1 MHTTSGEFILKR
13 SQACGI
19 EPFVMQAID
28 EGQICDRDLGLDDL
42 DARLAAFKT
51 TQMARLMLWK
61 KSLHDALNALNMPVI
76 VLKGMPLAKR
86 LMGNYLW
93 RETTDIDLWIAP
105 SLRERATEQLKNM
118 GYEIAE
124 EPRLWATNQILLTHP
139 TRIPIELHWNLAPP
153 PWKMPS
159 FEQALETAVKN
170 EDLGFTIH
178 LLDDATQYLHLM
190 VHAHQHYF
198 ALKSVIDF
206 SLASKTLKRDPKIIK
221 KYGLNRLETLLEL
234 ICQNEYFIPECNL
247 AHTCVHLW
255 YDNILS
261 SHSRGE
267 LVFGRDSRWK
277 AALGVFLRALS
288 MGLLDG
294 IAYPAEGFLRVVLA
308 GPHRI
313 GMFNIRHFGKFI
325 EKNQI

>member
-1 MHTTSGEFILKR
+1 MER
-13 SQACGI
+13 ARACGV
-19 EPFVMQAID
+19 EPYLMHEIANNRIAA
-28 EGQICDRDLGLDDL
+28 RDLDLHDL
-42 DARLAAFKT
+42 DARLAAFRT
-51 TQMARLMLWK
+51 TQMARQMLWK
-61 KSLHDALNALNMPVI
+61 KSLQDALKTLEMPVI
-76 VLKGMPLAKR
+76 VLKGMPLGKK
-86 LMGNYLW
+86 LTGSFLW

-105 SLRERATEQLKNM
+105 SQRERAIERLKSI

-124 EPRLWATNQILLTHP
+124 EPRLWATNQILLAHP
-139 TRIPIELHWNLAPP
+139 ARIPIELHWNLAPP

-159 FEQALETAVKN
+159 FDQALETSEKN
-170 EDLGFTIH
+170 EDLGVSIN

-198 ALKSVIDF
+198 ALKSIMDF
-206 SLASKTLKRDPKIIK
+206 SLACKALKRDPELIT
-221 KYGLNRLETLLEL
+221 KYGLNRLETLLKL
-234 ICQNEYFIPECNL
+234 ICEKDYLNPECNF

-261 SHSRGE
+261 SHARGE
-267 LVFGRDSRWK
+267 LVFGRDSRWE
-277 AALGVFLRALS
+277 AALGVIARALS

-294 IAYPAEGFLRVVLA
+294 IAYPVEGFLRVVFA

-325 EKNQI
+325 EKI